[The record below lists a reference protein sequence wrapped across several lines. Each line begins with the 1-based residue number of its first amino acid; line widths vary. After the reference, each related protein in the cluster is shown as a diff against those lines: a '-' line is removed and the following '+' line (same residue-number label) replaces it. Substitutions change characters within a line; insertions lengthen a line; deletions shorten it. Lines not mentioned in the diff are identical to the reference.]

1 MRIGFATGNLTRLR
15 SKPYSCGNLVTSMH
29 LHDNDELAERLA
41 TIGLRMTRQR
51 QQVFDVVAES
61 QDHPTAELI
70 FERAKKANPEISF
83 ATVYNCLS
91 VLVECGLVRQVI
103 LDRAPLRLCPN
114 MREHWHFYCELCGEV
129 LDIDVP
135 KDGTFHT
142 GQLPKDIT
150 VSHVDVALRGRC
162 SGCSAGKN

>member
-1 MRIGFATGNLTRLR
+1 
-15 SKPYSCGNLVTSMH
+15 
-29 LHDNDELAERLA
+29 
-41 TIGLRMTRQR
+41 MTRQR
-51 QQVFDVVAES
+51 QQVFEVVAES
-61 QDHPTAELI
+61 HDHPSAEQI

-103 LDRAPLRLCPN
+103 LDRAPIRFCPN
-114 MREHWHFYCELCGEV
+114 MREHWHFYCEQCGEV

-142 GQLPKDIT
+142 SNLPEAFT
-150 VSHVDVALRGRC
+150 VNHVDVALRGKC
-162 SGCSAGKN
+162 NHCSAGGN